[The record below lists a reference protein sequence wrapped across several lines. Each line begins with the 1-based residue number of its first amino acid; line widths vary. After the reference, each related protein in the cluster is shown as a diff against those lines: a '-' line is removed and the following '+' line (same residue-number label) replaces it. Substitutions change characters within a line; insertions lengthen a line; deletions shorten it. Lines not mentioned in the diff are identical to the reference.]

1 MTGADAAVLAVALL
15 AALAGFRRGLLV
27 SALSLVGIALGA
39 IVGGRLAPHLLPGGS
54 AYTPLV
60 ALGGAAALAFLF
72 QGIGSIAGGVLRGA
86 LPLRSLRALDSL
98 GGLVVGAAAGLTLA
112 WVLGA
117 VALHLPGQTD
127 LRQAVQRSLVL
138 RRLNEVVPP
147 SRVLRAL
154 RRVDPFPAI
163 AGPAALVDPP
173 DRSVLRRPGVRR
185 AAPSVVR
192 ILGTA
197 CGLGVAG
204 SGWVARREVV
214 VTAAHV
220 VAGQD
225 ETTVVTNGGAS
236 HEARAVF
243 FDATNDV
250 AVLRVGGLAAGPLA
264 LAEPR
269 SGDAVAILGYPGN
282 GSFGATPG
290 RIGRTTAALGE
301 DAYGNGPVRRE
312 VTVFR
317 GRVQHGNSGG
327 PAVNGRGQVETTVFA
342 SRLDGESGYGVPT
355 DVVRRALA
363 EAGDEPVGTGACAS

>member
-173 DRSVLRRPGVRR
+173 DPGVLRRPGVRR

-225 ETTVVTNGGAS
+225 ETTVVTAGGAS

-250 AVLRVGGLAAGPLA
+250 AVLSVGGLAAGPLA

-269 SGDAVAILGYPGN
+269 SGDPVAILGYPGN
-282 GSFGATPG
+282 GSFDATPG

-312 VTVFR
+312 VPVFR
-317 GRVQHGNSGG
+317 GRVRHGNSGG
-327 PAVNGRGQVETTVFA
+327 PAVNGCGEGETRVFA
-342 SRLDGESGYGVPT
+342 SRLNGDSGYGVPT